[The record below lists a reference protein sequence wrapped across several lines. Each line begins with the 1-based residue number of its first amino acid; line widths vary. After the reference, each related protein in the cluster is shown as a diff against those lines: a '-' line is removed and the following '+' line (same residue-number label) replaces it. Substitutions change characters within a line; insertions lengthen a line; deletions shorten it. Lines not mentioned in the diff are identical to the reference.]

1 MNEESEVVYY
11 IWLRETAKLPPSHV
25 VRALEKFGSA
35 VDIYNATSDELK
47 TSGCFR
53 AEMVKR
59 LGDKSLDASR
69 EIIEKCKNGKINI
82 ITIDDE
88 EYPIKLREI
97 FDPPIVLYV
106 RGKLL
111 DFDNEPAV
119 SIVGQR
125 KAKGRGLETAH
136 MFAQVLSSHG
146 FIIVSGLA
154 VGVDSASHRGAL
166 DGATPTAAVFGTAID
181 VCYPMDNNGL
191 LREILLHDGVAIS
204 EYPPGARAYA
214 GNFPQRNRIVS
225 ALSCAT
231 LVVEAP
237 RRSGSLITASYAL
250 EQGRDVFA
258 IPGFIDRPEYEGS
271 NALIQSGAY
280 MATKPAD
287 IIDVYSSRFPF
298 IAKAVEEYLPP
309 KQQTQMT
316 QEEARSDRLPALTPQ
331 ETTVLQAIRG
341 KTHIDQICVATQL
354 DAPQVLISLTM
365 LQIKGAIRDMGAK
378 YFEPA

>member
-1 MNEESEVVYY
+1 MNDDSEVIYY

-25 VRALEKFGSA
+25 LCALENFGSA
-35 VDIYNATSDELK
+35 RGVYDATADELK
-47 TSGCFR
+47 ESGCFR
-53 AEMVKR
+53 AEMIKR
-59 LGDKSLDASR
+59 LGDKSLDTAH
-69 EIIEKCKNGKINI
+69 EIKAKCESGNINI
-82 ITIDDE
+82 MTIDDE

-97 FDPPIVLYV
+97 FDPPIVLYY
-106 RGKLL
+106 RGTML
-111 DFDNEPAV
+111 DFDNEPSI

-125 KAKGRGLETAH
+125 KAKGRGLEASH

-154 VGVDSASHRGAL
+154 VGIDSASHRGAL

-181 VCYPMDNNGL
+181 VCYPSDNNGL
-191 LREILLHDGVAIS
+191 LREILKHGGVAIS

-280 MATKPAD
+280 MATKPVD
-287 IIDVYSSRFPF
+287 IINVYSSRFPF
-298 IAKAVEEYLPP
+298 IEKTVKEYLPP
-309 KQQTQMT
+309 KQELQTP
-316 QEEARSDRLPALTPQ
+316 QEVAQTDRLPALTPQ
-331 ETTVLQAIRG
+331 ETVVFKAIRG
-341 KTHIDQICVATQL
+341 KTHIDEICVATQL
-354 DAPQVLISLTM
+354 EAPQVLISLTM
-365 LQIKGAIRDMGAK
+365 LQIKGAIRDVGAK